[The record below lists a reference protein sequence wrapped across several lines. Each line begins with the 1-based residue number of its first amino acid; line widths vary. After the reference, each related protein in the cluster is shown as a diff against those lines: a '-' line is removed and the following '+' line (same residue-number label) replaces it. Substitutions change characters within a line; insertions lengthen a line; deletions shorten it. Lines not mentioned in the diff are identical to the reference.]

1 MTDTLT
7 TLSIALQPTPVAAQ
21 VQALNQRYLSLWW
34 QCAAGALPPIDRYA
48 PSQQQA
54 NEQKLARLLDQLIA
68 ALKRTPPDEDARQ
81 ALQEQLLDTGFAFA
95 QTALGFEKQPLDLIR
110 SYGFIEVMQQFGRMA
125 REFDDQISWEDVYQ
139 AGRNVMSMNFMQALL
154 GLPVQMTPAIF
165 AYSMLYPYTDNYLDD
180 PAIGAETKKAFNQR
194 FARQLQGQWVSP
206 ENAAEERIYQLVAMI
221 EDQYPRPAYPRL
233 HQSLLAIHQAQARSL
248 GLVQPEASP
257 YEIDVLGITFEK
269 GGASVLA
276 DGYLV
281 AGELSDDQAD
291 FMFGYG
297 AFTQLMDDLED
308 IEADRKAG
316 RLSLFSQ
323 TADHWPLDALTTRTL
338 HFGLQVLD
346 RMDGITVPEAM
357 PLKAFFLKSVA
368 PLIFASAGQA
378 GRYYTPAYLRQIEAY
393 MPFRFA
399 ALKKQRRKL
408 ARQQGL
414 SEKIFQIWITPA

>member
-1 MTDTLT
+1 
-7 TLSIALQPTPVAAQ
+7 
-21 VQALNQRYLSLWW
+21 
-34 QCAAGALPPIDRYA
+34 
-48 PSQQQA
+48 
-54 NEQKLARLLDQLIA
+54 
-68 ALKRTPPDEDARQ
+68 
-81 ALQEQLLDTGFAFA
+81 
-95 QTALGFEKQPLDLIR
+95 
-110 SYGFIEVMQQFGRMA
+110 MA